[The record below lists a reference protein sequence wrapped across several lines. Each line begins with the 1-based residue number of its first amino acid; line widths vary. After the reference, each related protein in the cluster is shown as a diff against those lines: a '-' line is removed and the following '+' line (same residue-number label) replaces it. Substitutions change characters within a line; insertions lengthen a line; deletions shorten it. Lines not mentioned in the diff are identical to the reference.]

1 MAGIN
6 KNKHLENATK
16 HVQRG
21 QLDRA
26 VKELQKILEH
36 DADDIQVRLKVA
48 GLLARTAKPE
58 EALRNYDHV
67 AAHYVKEGFNARAV
81 AVYELMV
88 KIDPQRTDLHM
99 KLGDLY
105 AVLMRRA
112 DALREYQIVATW
124 FDGKGKAAESLEV
137 LRKMAEISP
146 DNARVRRKL
155 AELMVQQGQAG
166 EAKAELER
174 LAETLRQ
181 KGGEAAPDLAD
192 VLDRIAALAPKSV
205 AALHAAART
214 HLERRDPRR
223 ALARLQGAFGI
234 DPHDAATLA
243 LLAEAF
249 IALGNRAKALA
260 VLRELAKIHDR
271 AGRLPER
278 DEVWR
283 EVQRLDPSDPDAR
296 DALDPPIPLTERTL
310 DEPEEPLVYEG
321 RARRGAV
328 PAGATPAAASYQG
341 PMSVARLL
349 NEADIYLRY
358 GIKAKAV
365 EFLEQALAKDPKCLS
380 SVPRLAAFHR
390 RVLAGEVSVPAQRI
404 GSMPPPPPTPDFVE
418 VSVEV
423 SQVLDAMKGPTA
435 DFREELD
442 EAEFFLRQELFD
454 EAIAIFRSLA
464 ARFPR
469 EAKIREKLKAAETA
483 HVRDRA
489 GKDPAA
495 GGKIA
500 LGRVPIVKVPASEVA
515 GAKTKKRDRE
525 LELDLEG
532 AANIE
537 IDAAPE
543 NHVSVA
549 DVLLEMS
556 GEMDIG
562 KQKKSDFELGLTYKD
577 MGLADE
583 ALGAFEKAAADPE
596 RAAEARQQ
604 MGLLK
609 LERGDVEGALKSLR
623 KAVELATSSQ
633 RPSIEFSYGT
643 ALETAGRFQEAA
655 ALYRRLLE
663 HKNGRR

>member
-1 MAGIN
+1 MAAVN

-36 DADDIQVRLKVA
+36 DAGDIQVRLKVA
-48 GLLARTAKPE
+48 GLLARTSKPE
-58 EALRNYDHV
+58 DAIKNYDHV
-67 AAHYVKEGFNARAV
+67 ASHYVKEGFNARAV

-88 KIDPQRTDLHM
+88 KIDTQRVDLHM

-105 AVLMRRA
+105 AVLFRRA
-112 DALREYQIVATW
+112 DALREYQIVATY

-146 DNARVRRKL
+146 ENARVRRKL
-155 AELMVQQGQAG
+155 AELMVQGGQAG

-174 LAETLRQ
+174 LADTLRQ
-181 KGGEAAPDLAD
+181 KGDAGPELAD
-192 VLDRIAALAPKSV
+192 VLDRIAALAPKDLPS
-205 AALHAAART
+205 LRAAART
-214 HLERRDPRR
+214 HLDRRDPRR

-234 DPHDAATLA
+234 DPHDAGTLA

-249 IALGNRAKALA
+249 IALGNRVKALA

-283 EVQRLDPSDPDAR
+283 EVQRLEPNDPDAL
-296 DALDPPIPLTERTL
+296 DALDPPIPLTERTI
-310 DEPEEPLVYEG
+310 DEVQEPLVYEG
-321 RARRGAV
+321 GRDRRVAV
-328 PAGATPAAASYQG
+328 PADDAPAAASYQG

-358 GIKAKAV
+358 GMKAKAL
-365 EFLEQALAKDPKCLS
+365 EYLEQALAKDPKCLS
-380 SVPRLAAFHR
+380 AVPRLAAFHR
-390 RVLAGEVSVPAQRI
+390 KVLAGEVSVPAQRI
-404 GSMPPPPPTPDFVE
+404 GDMVPPTPQPGFVE

-423 SQVLDAMKGPTA
+423 SQVIEAMTGPTA
-435 DFREELD
+435 KLREELD

-464 ARFPR
+464 TRFPK
-469 EAKIREKLKAAETA
+469 EPQIREKLKAAEA
-483 HVRDRA
+483 ALARDRA
-489 GKDPAA
+489 AKDPPGRMPLA
-495 GGKIA
+495 KIA
-500 LGRVPIVKVPASEVA
+500 LVKVPASEVA
-515 GAKTKKRDRE
+515 RPKPKKRE
-525 LELDLEG
+525 SEFELDLGG

-537 IDAAPE
+537 IDAAPQDQ
-543 NHVSVA
+543 VSVA
-549 DVLLEMS
+549 DVLLELS
-556 GEMDIG
+556 GEMDLG
-562 KQKKSDFELGLTYKD
+562 KQKKSDYELGLTYRD
-577 MGLADE
+577 MGLNDE
-583 ALGAFEKAAADPE
+583 ALAAFEKAAGDPE

-604 MGLLK
+604 IGLIR

-623 KAVELATSSQ
+623 KATELATAKQ

-663 HKNGRR
+663 HKNGRG

>member
-48 GLLARTAKPE
+48 GLLARTTKPE

-67 AAHYVKEGFNARAV
+67 ATHYVKEGFNARAV

-88 KIDPQRTDLHM
+88 KIEPQRVDLHM

-105 AVLMRRA
+105 AVLFRRA

-146 DNARVRRKL
+146 ENARVRRKL
-155 AELMVQQGQAG
+155 AELMVQQGQVA
-166 EAKAELER
+166 EAKSELER
-174 LAETLRQ
+174 LADTLRQ
-181 KGGEAAPDLAD
+181 KDSGAPELAD
-192 VLDRIAALAPKSV
+192 VLDRIAALAPADL
-205 AALHAAART
+205 AALRGAART
-214 HLERRDPRR
+214 HLDRRDPRR

-249 IALGNRAKALA
+249 IALGNRVKALA

-271 AGRLPER
+271 AGRRPER

-283 EVQRLDPSDPDAR
+283 EVQRLDPSDPDAA
-296 DALDPPIPLTERTL
+296 DALEPPIPLTERTL
-310 DEPEEPLVYEG
+310 DEVEEPLVYEG
-321 RARRGAV
+321 SKAERRAAV
-328 PAGATPAAASYQG
+328 PAGSTPAAASYAG

-358 GIKAKAV
+358 GIKAKAM
-365 EFLEQALAKDPKCLS
+365 EFLDQALAKDPKCLS

-390 RVLAGEVSVPAQRI
+390 RVLAGEVSVPSQRI
-404 GSMPPPPPTPDFVE
+404 GSMPPPPPKPGFVE

-423 SQVLDAMKGPTA
+423 SQVLQAMSGPTA

-442 EAEFFLRQELFD
+442 EADFFLRQELYD

-464 ARFPR
+464 ARFPK
-469 EAKIREKLKAAETA
+469 EPKIREKLHAAETA
-483 HVRDRA
+483 LVRDRA
-489 GKDPAA
+489 AREPGAK
-495 GGKIA
+495 
-500 LGRVPIVKVPASEVA
+500 VPLARIPLVKVPASEVA
-515 GAKTKKRDRE
+515 RPKRRERERE
-525 LELDLEG
+525 LELDLDG
-532 AANIE
+532 SANIE
-537 IDAAPE
+537 IDAAP
-543 NHVSVA
+543 HQVSVA
-549 DVLLEMS
+549 DVLQELS
-556 GEMDIG
+556 GEMDVG
-562 KQKKSDFELGLTYKD
+562 KEKKSDFELGLTYKD

-583 ALGAFEKAAADPE
+583 ALAAFDKASADPE

-604 MGLLK
+604 IGLLR
-609 LERGDVEGALKSLR
+609 LERGDVEGALRSLR
-623 KAVELATSSQ
+623 KATELATPGQ

-643 ALETAGRFQEAA
+643 ALESAGRFQEAA

-663 HKNGRR
+663 RKNGRG

>member
-48 GLLARTAKPE
+48 GLLARTTKPE

-105 AVLMRRA
+105 TVLFRRA

-146 DNARVRRKL
+146 ENARVRRKL
-155 AELMVQQGQAG
+155 AELMVQQGQTG

-174 LAETLRQ
+174 LADTLRQ
-181 KGGEAAPDLAD
+181 KGGAAAPDLAD
-192 VLDRIAALAPKSV
+192 VLDRIAALAPKDV

-214 HLERRDPRR
+214 HLDRRDPRR

-283 EVQRLDPSDPDAR
+283 EVQRLDPNDR
-296 DALDPPIPLTERTL
+296 DALDALEPPIPLTERTI

-321 RARRGAV
+321 SRARRGAV

-380 SVPRLAAFHR
+380 SVPRLAAFHK

-404 GSMPPPPPTPDFVE
+404 GERLPPEPGFVE

-489 GKDPAA
+489 ERDPAA
-495 GGKIA
+495 GKVPLARVA
-500 LGRVPIVKVPASEVA
+500 LVKVPASQV
-515 GAKTKKRDRE
+515 AKTKKRDRE

-537 IDAAPE
+537 IDAAPG
-543 NHVSVA
+543 NQVSVA

-577 MGLADE
+577 MGLGDE
-583 ALGAFEKAAADPE
+583 ALGAFEKAATDPE

-604 MGLLK
+604 IGLLK